1 MPDRPV
7 PPAITVANGA
17 NIFVRVQFFGEGKKN
32 KSELKYTVAD
42 RFVRFT
48 FVEHAYF

>member
-1 MPDRPV
+1 MLDRSV
-7 PPAITVANGA
+7 PPTITAANGA
-17 NIFVRVQFFGEGKKN
+17 NIFVRAQFFGEGKKN
-32 KSELKYTVAD
+32 KPELKYTVAD